1 MPPSSPGRSGF
12 TIRTAARLSHNKQ
25 GFPMTVSLLSA
36 TVSLGRRQPVHD
48 QFGKLAL
55 RHGSRLH
62 HLRIGRHHAATPVLI
77 LVSAQTVTVI
87 SKTGYHLIASHTI
100 DPDRNYWRNQQKH
113 PG

>member
-62 HLRIGRHHAATPVLI
+62 HLGIGRHHAGTPVLI
-77 LVSAQTVTVI
+77 LVATQTSPSSAKPATI
-87 SKTGYHLIASHTI
+87 SSLATRPPPRKITGATTEK
-100 DPDRNYWRNQQKH
+100 PR
-113 PG
+113 